1 MPWLKVS
8 DQAAFHP
15 VLLRILELHSSDDR
29 SMNEVFGFVT
39 RLAVSAAAYET
50 DYIVSLGVI
59 KQVAGMSRW
68 QELVEAAVAC
78 GFLVPAQDRTGHD
91 VYRLVEEEDL
101 FHMILREERAWKNQR
116 DRDLRNPALTMPVR
130 KRDGDECRW
139 CGQIVNWK
147 DRKSGK
153 GGTYDHLRPGKPD
166 TTVDDLVISCKR
178 CNSSRREAVSGEW
191 AGRKPMP
198 VPTVPFYGAE
208 TVKALA
214 SSGITVE
221 PSASLPMEIPGARPT
236 ASLILVESPARVD
249 TEPRHEVHG
258 SPQQADDSRSH
269 PTPSGSSTP
278 TQAAAGAGPTSR
290 PPKPGTS
297 GTGNRPSRRTAVE
310 SSGSG
315 RSRQIPADPEYRGSG
330 YAGTGRDGSGRD
342 GKGRGENAT
351 PREPSS
357 PVENSPEGQRRKRPR
372 RRRKRKNP

>member
-50 DYIVSLGVI
+50 DYVVSLGVI

-68 QELVEAAVAC
+68 KELVEAALAC
-78 GFLVPAQDRTGHD
+78 GFLVRMQDAEGGE
-91 VYRLVEEEDL
+91 VYQLVEEDDL

-116 DRDLRNPALTMPVR
+116 DRDLRNEALTMPVR

-139 CGQIVNWK
+139 CGKIVNWR

-153 GGTYDHLRPGKPD
+153 GGTYDHLHPGKD
-166 TTVDDLVISCKR
+166 KTTVDDLIVSCKA
-178 CNSSRREAVSGEW
+178 CNSSRKDAVNQGW
-191 AGRKPMP
+191 AGRKPLP
-198 VPTVPFYGAE
+198 APTTPYYGAE

-221 PSASLPMEIPGARPT
+221 PASALPLEIPGARPT
-236 ASLILVESPARVD
+236 VSLIPVESPARVD
-249 TEPRHEVHG
+249 TEPLHEVPG
-258 SPQQADDSRSH
+258 SPQVDDSRSH
-269 PTPSGSSTP
+269 PTPQRSATP
-278 TQAAAGAGPTSR
+278 THAADGTGPTPR

-297 GTGNRPSRRTAVE
+297 GTGNRPSMPAAVE
-310 SSGSG
+310 SPSESNGF
-315 RSRQIPADPEYRGSG
+315 RQIPADTEYRGSG
-330 YAGTGRDGSGRD
+330 YAGSGRGGSGQA
-342 GKGRGENAT
+342 GKGRGENPR

-357 PVENSPEGQRRKRPR
+357 SERTPPHEPRRKRNRR
-372 RRRKRKNP
+372 RRRKN